1 MSQISIA
8 DLIKTR
14 RTRKPTTYTSPVPTS
29 LVTSLIETARHAPNH
44 HRTEPARFYLLNR
57 VKMVRLA
64 KLFGETIRGDK
75 TIPALVE
82 KAKKKE
88 QEWKSA
94 TGLLAVTSYS
104 DQESILVQNNPQ
116 VIEENFAT
124 TCCIMQNLLLLFENS
139 QIAAKWS
146 TAAVWQHPEF
156 APTVGIK
163 CPSNEKFVGLIFYGY
178 SELSKSVRNLSPLQN
193 HLVDFT
199 DNQNHEIDQ

>member
-104 DQESILVQNNPQ
+104 DQESILVQK
-116 VIEENFAT
+116 T
-124 TCCIMQNLLLLFENS
+124 L
-139 QIAAKWS
+139 
-146 TAAVWQHPEF
+146 
-156 APTVGIK
+156 
-163 CPSNEKFVGLIFYGY
+163 
-178 SELSKSVRNLSPLQN
+178 R
-193 HLVDFT
+193 
-199 DNQNHEIDQ
+199 